1 MAIEKLYTVEEFE
14 TLIARPENDDK
25 RFELIHGEIVQK
37 MPTLVHSWIV
47 AILLQALM
55 NFLDNNPIGW
65 ALPEA
70 RYSIP
75 DDDEN
80 DRIPDLSFI
89 TTHKGPLTNQSP
101 APFMPD
107 LAIEVQSPGQSQRE
121 LREKAAYYLLN
132 GTRLVWLI
140 FTDNPRVD
148 VLKPGQPTHTLGMDD
163 TLEGNDVLP
172 GFQLPVKALFAKT
185 AGPLTNLG

>member
-1 MAIEKLYTVEEFE
+1 MAIAKLYTIEEFKAF
-14 TLIARPENDDK
+14 LARPENADK
-25 RFELIHGEIVQK
+25 LFELIHGEIVQK
-37 MPTLVHSWIV
+37 MPTLIHSWIV
-47 AILLQALM
+47 GILTHALI
-55 NFLDNNPIGW
+55 NFLLNNPIGW

-89 TTHKGPLTNQSP
+89 TTDKGPLTNQSP

-107 LAIEVQSPGQSQRE
+107 LAIEVQSPNQFQRL
-121 LREKAAYYLLN
+121 LRDKAAYYLLN

-140 FTDNPRVD
+140 YTDNPRVD
-148 VLKPGQPTHTLGMDD
+148 LLKPGQPTRTLGMDD
-163 TLEGNDVLP
+163 TLEGENVLP
-172 GFQLPVKALFAKT
+172 GFEIAVKALFVKM
-185 AGPLTNLG
+185 AGAN